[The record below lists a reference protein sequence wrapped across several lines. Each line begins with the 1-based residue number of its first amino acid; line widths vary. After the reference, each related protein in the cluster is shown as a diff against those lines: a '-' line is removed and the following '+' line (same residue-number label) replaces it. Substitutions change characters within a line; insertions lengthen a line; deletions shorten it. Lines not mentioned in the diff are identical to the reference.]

1 MVTAL
6 VDWRGIGEVAFGTKW
21 TFEAPE
27 GALKDPKTA
36 KVVRVLIKN
45 TGGRKSWCY
54 DNRQPTGHRWAAE
67 PLPLQFL
74 AEWWAG
80 EP

>member
-6 VDWRGIGEVAFGTKW
+6 VDWRGIGEVGFGTKW

-27 GALKDPKTA
+27 GALKDLKTA

-45 TGGRKSWCY
+45 TGVRKS
-54 DNRQPTGHRWAAE
+54 
-67 PLPLQFL
+67 
-74 AEWWAG
+74 
-80 EP
+80 

>member
-6 VDWRGIGEVAFGTKW
+6 VDWRGEGQVSISTKW

-27 GALKDPKTA
+27 GALKDLKTA

-45 TGGRKSWCY
+45 TGGKIMM
-54 DNRQPTGHRWAAE
+54 
-67 PLPLQFL
+67 L
-74 AEWWAG
+74 
-80 EP
+80 

>member
-6 VDWRGIGEVAFGTKW
+6 VDWRGEGQVSISTKW

-45 TGGRKSWCY
+45 TGGRKS
-54 DNRQPTGHRWAAE
+54 
-67 PLPLQFL
+67 
-74 AEWWAG
+74 
-80 EP
+80 